1 MTREVVVVSAVRTA
15 IGTFGGSLKD
25 VPPTEL
31 GALVV
36 KESLAR
42 ASVEGKDVGHV
53 VFGHVVN
60 TEPKDMYLSRVAAI
74 NGGCAEGTPAFNVN
88 RLCGSGL
95 QAIVSAAQAIQL
107 GDADVTIGAGAEVM
121 SRAPFAS
128 LNMRWGARMG
138 DTKMV
143 DMMIGALHDPFHTIH
158 MGVTAE
164 NIAAK
169 WGITREDQDRLAVES
184 HNRAERATQAGYFK
198 DQIVPV
204 TLKSKKGDVQYAT
217 DEHFRPGATMDDM
230 AKLKPA
236 FLKENGTVTAGNA
249 SGINDAA
256 AAVVLMEAGAA
267 KARGAKIYAELAG
280 FGMSA
285 DAGHMTAPNMDGPR
299 RAMLNALRNAG
310 VNQDQVNYLNA
321 HGTSTPLGDINETNA
336 IKAAFGDHSKN
347 MVVSSTKSMTGHLLG
362 AAGGIESVFTAL
374 ALHDEMLPGTINLEN
389 PDPACDLDYMADG
402 SKNIAC
408 EYAMCNSFGF
418 GGTNG
423 SLVFRRFA
431 G

>member
-1 MTREVVVVSAVRTA
+1 MSREVVVVSAVRTA

-36 KESLAR
+36 RESLAR
-42 ASVEGKDVGHV
+42 AQVEGKDVGHV

-60 TEPKDMYLSRVAAI
+60 TEPKDMYLSRVAAL

-95 QAIVSAAQAIQL
+95 QAIVSAAQSILL
-107 GDADVTIGAGAEVM
+107 GDANIAIGAGAENM

-138 DTKMV
+138 NTQMV
-143 DMMIGALHDPFHTIH
+143 DMMVGALHDPFHTIH

-169 WGITREDQDRLAVES
+169 WGITREDQDKLAVES
-184 HNRAERATQAGYFK
+184 HNRAQRATEAGYFK

-204 TLKSKKGDVQYAT
+204 MLKSKKGEVAYAT
-217 DEHFRPGATMDDM
+217 DEHFRANATLDDM
-230 AKLKPA
+230 AKLKPV

-256 AAVVLMEAGAA
+256 AAVVLMDGDTA
-267 KARGAKIYAELAG
+267 KARGLKPLARLVAYA
-280 FGMSA
+280 
-285 DAGHMTAPNMDGPR
+285 H
-299 RAMLNALRNAG
+299 AG
-310 VNQDQVNYLNA
+310 VDPKY
-321 HGTSTPLGDINETNA
+321 
-336 IKAAFGDHSKN
+336 
-347 MVVSSTKSMTGHLLG
+347 M
-362 AAGGIESVFTAL
+362 GIGPVPATQL
-374 ALHDEMLPGTINLEN
+374 ALKKAGLTVNDLDVIEANEAFAAQACAVTRDLGL
-389 PDPACDLDYMADG
+389 DPA
-402 SKNIAC
+402 KVNP
-408 EYAMCNSFGF
+408 
-418 GGTNG
+418 NG
-423 SLVFRRFA
+423 SGISLGHPIGATGALITVKALHELQRINGRYALVTMCIGGGQGIAAIFERT
-431 G
+431 